1 LDILHHLAN
10 SEKEMDLM
18 SFDIS
23 EVTRYFP
30 LLLLGLKSTIII
42 SAVSIVVSIIIGTIA
57 GLMRVSD
64 NRFLYYTSTVYIE
77 WIRGTPLMQQLLFVY
92 FGLGMIVNIS
102 AMSAAILGLSIFSGA
117 YIAEIVRAGIESI
130 PKGQTEA
137 ALSLGMNYTQ
147 TMKHI
152 ILPQAIRVVLPPIC
166 SQFISLIKDS
176 SLVSV
181 LSITELTYMSKKIV
195 AATMSP
201 FEIYLTVGLMYAF
214 ITITLSQLIRK
225 LERRLR
231 NNA

>member
-1 LDILHHLAN
+1 
-10 SEKEMDLM
+10 M
-18 SFDIS
+18 SFNIN
-23 EVTRYFP
+23 EVIRYFP
-30 LLLLGLKSTIII
+30 LLLLGLKTTLII
-42 SAVSIVVSIIIGTIA
+42 SAISIVASVIIGTIA
-57 GLMRVSD
+57 GLMRVYS

-92 FGLGMIVNIS
+92 FGLGMIINIS
-102 AMSAAILGLSIFSGA
+102 AMFAGVLGLSIFSGA

-130 PKGQTEA
+130 PKEQAEA
-137 ALSLGMNYTQ
+137 ALSLGMNYMQ
-147 TMKHI
+147 TMRYI

-195 AATMSP
+195 GANMAP
-201 FEIYLTVGLMYAF
+201 FEIYLTVGHMYLF
-214 ITITLSQLIRK
+214 ITVALSQLIRK
-225 LERRLR
+225 LERRLK